1 MKTSGQE
8 APGARSV
15 AVEGGR
21 LDEDIRDMRYEQSS
35 SQNITLLLIIGSHTK
50 FYNYFISKT
59 RSPMW
64 KSVMRAKI

>member
-21 LDEDIRDMRYEQSS
+21 LDEDIRDMRYE
-35 SQNITLLLIIGSHTK
+35 IRD
-50 FYNYFISKT
+50 NYETTT
-59 RSPMW
+59 RYE
-64 KSVMRAKI
+64 